1 MSAGTVPPCRVATM
15 VAVSCSLSARR
26 GYPSLPHCLIAS
38 PAGSAARA
46 AGVGHRASQ
55 L

>member
-1 MSAGTVPPCRVATM
+1 MSSGTAPPCRAVTM
-15 VAVSCSLSARR
+15 AAVSCSRSARR
-26 GYPSLPHCLIAS
+26 GYPSRPHCRIAS